1 MSSTDLSITSTD
13 IQLALSPAILE
24 SMVGL
29 SQEVIEPIAQV
40 TFYLSWPWGALG
52 CSSHPPLLPDSLLA
66 AVRVCSAAVRSAAQV
81 GCAADGVHRL

>member
-40 TFYLSWPWGALG
+40 TFYLSWPWAV
-52 CSSHPPLLPDSLLA
+52 PLTLRCCQNLCWQ
-66 AVRVCSAAVRSAAQV
+66 R
-81 GCAADGVHRL
+81 